1 MRGLPPTLL
10 AALAILVAGAA
21 GTAAADPTDTVDSVH
36 QERDGWALGYTLHR
50 FQDDFAT
57 GGSLATPRFA
67 RGSLR
72 VTLAGGVAW
81 SPHAV
86 SAGGDQDWARYGS
99 ARLVLEGGARS
110 EGSPVRLYG
119 FGGPMLLALPSRLS
133 DDAFHLGGI
142 GGFGFEYYFMRA
154 GTDGPVS
161 YFTEL
166 GGAGTGARADK
177 QPGRPMLANGF
188 FVTVGLRLTL

>member
-1 MRGLPPTLL
+1 MRRLTAPLFAA
-10 AALAILVAGAA
+10 AALAVTA
-21 GTAAADPTDTVDSVH
+21 GTAAADTIETVH
-36 QERDGWALGYTLHR
+36 QERDGWAVGYTLHR
-50 FQDDFAT
+50 FQDDFGT
-57 GGSLATPRFA
+57 GASLSTPRFL

-72 VTLAGGVAW
+72 VTLGGGVSW

-86 SAGGDQDWARYGS
+86 TADGDQDWARYGG
-99 ARLVLEGGARS
+99 ARLVLEGGARA

-133 DDAFHLGGI
+133 DDELAVGGI
-142 GGFGFEYYFMRA
+142 GGFGFEYYFMK
-154 GTDGPVS
+154 GGQDGPVS

-166 GGAGTGARADK
+166 GGAGTGARADN

-188 FVTVGLRLTL
+188 FVTVGLRWTL

>member
-10 AALAILVAGAA
+10 AALSLFSAA
-21 GTAAADPTDTVDSVH
+21 GPAAAEPAETVH

-57 GGSLATPRFA
+57 GGSIATPRFL

-72 VTLAGGVAW
+72 VSLAGGVAW

-86 SAGGDQDWARYGS
+86 TADGDQDWARYGV
-99 ARLVLEGGARS
+99 ARLVLEGGARAD
-110 EGSPVRLYG
+110 GSPVRLYG
-119 FGGPMLLALPSRLS
+119 FGGPMLLALPDRLS
-133 DDAFHLGGI
+133 DDSFAVGGI
-142 GGFGFEYYFMRA
+142 GGFGFEYYFMHD
-154 GTDGPVS
+154 GGDGPVS

-166 GGAGTGARADK
+166 GGAGTGARADN
-177 QPGRPMLANGF
+177 QPGSPMLANGF
-188 FVTVGLRLTL
+188 FITVGLRLTL

>member
-1 MRGLPPTLL
+1 MRRLTAPLVA
-10 AALAILVAGAA
+10 AALAITLTGS
-21 GTAAADPTDTVDSVH
+21 AAADTVESVH
-36 QERDGWALGYTLHR
+36 QDRNGWALGYTLQR
-50 FQDDFAT
+50 FQDDFGT
-57 GGSLATPRFA
+57 GASLTTPFVLRH
-67 RGSLR
+67 SLR

-81 SPHAV
+81 SPNAV
-86 SAGGDQDWARYGS
+86 TNEGDQDWARYGG
-99 ARLVLEGGARS
+99 ARLVLEGGARA

-133 DDAFHLGGI
+133 DDELAVGGI
-142 GGFGFEYYFMRA
+142 GGFGFEYYFMH
-154 GTDGPVS
+154 GGNDGPVS

-166 GGAGTGARADK
+166 GGVGTGARADK